1 MKDLK
6 YISKFIFQYKIKQVI
21 AFLCLILNSLFTYL
35 IAYAMMKIIDSM
47 TVFSDIKVVLFYI
60 ILYIGSAISSNI
72 LILVADYIFLKISRK
87 AATELKL
94 ELCGHMMKFDGQH
107 FVNTKTGEL
116 LTILE
121 DDIEKIQNVFGK
133 KVPSFL
139 TDVLTSMPIIIFA
152 LYIEKFIIIALCIV
166 VLLTYFMQKYYI
178 KKIHFLYTECRESI
192 SQSNSVFQEFVS
204 QLLDIIALN
213 ANAYFGCKIKKKL
226 SSVEDTYV
234 QYGFVCNMRSFW
246 FSMFSVITVAVIFCI
261 GGYGI
266 MQSTISIGAIMA
278 MIGNFSKIIAPF
290 VKISDFSASYQ
301 ECKVALKR
309 VNSILQLYT
318 SEKEKD
324 YNIEDICSISFKNVK
339 FAYNES
345 QNVLQGVTLKIDY
358 GKITALVGE
367 SGCGKTTIINLLLRL
382 WTPQK
387 GMIYVNDTPVDYIS
401 KDDIRKNISI
411 VSQNT
416 VLFDDTI
423 LNNIC
428 LNNKEVSEN
437 QVISICKKCGIYDFI
452 RELPDGLNTVI
463 GERGVKLSGGQKQRI
478 EIVRALISDRP
489 IIIFDEATSA
499 LDNNSENIIKDTI
512 ESIKQTHIII
522 VIAHRLT
529 TIENADMIYVLENG
543 KIAESGVHDQLISL
557 NGQYAKLYRKDK

>member
-1 MKDLK
+1 
-6 YISKFIFQYKIKQVI
+6 
-21 AFLCLILNSLFTYL
+21 
-35 IAYAMMKIIDSM
+35 
-47 TVFSDIKVVLFYI
+47 
-60 ILYIGSAISSNI
+60 
-72 LILVADYIFLKISRK
+72 
-87 AATELKL
+87 
-94 ELCGHMMKFDGQH
+94 
-107 FVNTKTGEL
+107 
-116 LTILE
+116 
-121 DDIEKIQNVFGK
+121 
-133 KVPSFL
+133 
-139 TDVLTSMPIIIFA
+139 
-152 LYIEKFIIIALCIV
+152 
-166 VLLTYFMQKYYI
+166 
-178 KKIHFLYTECRESI
+178 
-192 SQSNSVFQEFVS
+192 
-204 QLLDIIALN
+204 
-213 ANAYFGCKIKKKL
+213 
-226 SSVEDTYV
+226 
-234 QYGFVCNMRSFW
+234 
-246 FSMFSVITVAVIFCI
+246 MFSVITVAVIFCI

-345 QNVLQGVTLKIDY
+345 QNVLQGVTLKFDY

>member
-1 MKDLK
+1 M
-6 YISKFIFQYKIKQVI
+6 
-21 AFLCLILNSLFTYL
+21 
-35 IAYAMMKIIDSM
+35 
-47 TVFSDIKVVLFYI
+47 
-60 ILYIGSAISSNI
+60 
-72 LILVADYIFLKISRK
+72 
-87 AATELKL
+87 
-94 ELCGHMMKFDGQH
+94 
-107 FVNTKTGEL
+107 
-116 LTILE
+116 
-121 DDIEKIQNVFGK
+121 
-133 KVPSFL
+133 
-139 TDVLTSMPIIIFA
+139 
-152 LYIEKFIIIALCIV
+152 
-166 VLLTYFMQKYYI
+166 
-178 KKIHFLYTECRESI
+178 
-192 SQSNSVFQEFVS
+192 
-204 QLLDIIALN
+204 
-213 ANAYFGCKIKKKL
+213 
-226 SSVEDTYV
+226 
-234 QYGFVCNMRSFW
+234 
-246 FSMFSVITVAVIFCI
+246 
-261 GGYGI
+261 
-266 MQSTISIGAIMA
+266 
-278 MIGNFSKIIAPF
+278 
-290 VKISDFSASYQ
+290 
-301 ECKVALKR
+301 
-309 VNSILQLYT
+309 QLYT